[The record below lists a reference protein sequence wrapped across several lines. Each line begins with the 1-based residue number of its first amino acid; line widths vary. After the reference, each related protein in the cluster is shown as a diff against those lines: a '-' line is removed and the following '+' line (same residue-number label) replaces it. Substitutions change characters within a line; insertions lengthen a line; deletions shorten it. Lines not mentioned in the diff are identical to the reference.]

1 MRVKTALVGVE
12 PAYFQEKA
20 PELEMVCLGADI
32 LNAHSVKERV
42 NCKSVEELSDLLE
55 KTLCI
60 LAKEGA
66 N

>member
-1 MRVKTALVGVE
+1 
-12 PAYFQEKA
+12 
-20 PELEMVCLGADI
+20 MVCLGADI